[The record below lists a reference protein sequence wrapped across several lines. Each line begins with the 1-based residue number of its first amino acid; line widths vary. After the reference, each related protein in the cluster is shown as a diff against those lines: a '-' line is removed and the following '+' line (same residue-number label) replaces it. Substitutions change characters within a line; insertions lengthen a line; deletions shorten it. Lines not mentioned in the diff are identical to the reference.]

1 MLKVCFCPATLAW
14 ITKHLRKDAKK
25 AWRNLI
31 KRNSTTT
38 KRKSFGN
45 TKANKAAMKRFPKIK
60 GGKRKQ
66 TNKQKIQQ
74 KKFSRCAKSCKGKKN
89 YRACMAKCLK
99 KKR

>member
-38 KRKSFGN
+38 TKVKTKSKG
-45 TKANKAAMKRFPKIK
+45 KSKSKG

-66 TNKQKIQQ
+66 SAKQKAAIARFTRAA
-74 KKFSRCAKSCKGKKN
+74 KKCRGKGKGF
-89 YRACMAKCLK
+89 RPCMKKELK
-99 KKR
+99 KRR